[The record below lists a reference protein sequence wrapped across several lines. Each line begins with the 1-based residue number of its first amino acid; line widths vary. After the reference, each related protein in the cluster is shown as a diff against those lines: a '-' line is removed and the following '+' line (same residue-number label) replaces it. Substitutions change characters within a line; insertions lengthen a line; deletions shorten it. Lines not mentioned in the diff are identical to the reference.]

1 MFRIGILGAG
11 AIARTMAN
19 TLRLMAY
26 RGDDVCLYAVASRD
40 QRKAEDF
47 ARREGAQVAYGS
59 YELLASDPQ
68 VDLVYIATPHSHH
81 AEHIELCLN
90 AGRNVLCEKAFT
102 ANARQAERVLAL
114 AKEKKLLLA
123 EAIWTRYQP
132 ARKQLQDLIAGDA
145 IGEVCGVKGELSY
158 PLMDKERIVRP
169 ELAGGAL
176 LDVGIY
182 PLTFASMVL
191 GDDIVKTSSST
202 MLMETGVDTTDSI
215 TLWYRGGAVAQI
227 LTSAAFQGENT
238 GLVYGTKGFLRID
251 NINNPSVIEVWNGR
265 HSEHPARIV
274 DVEPKL
280 TGYEYEGL
288 ACKKAVETGALECPE
303 MPHSEIL
310 TMMEQMDAL
319 RAQWGV
325 RYPFE

>member
-1 MFRIGILGAG
+1 MFHIGILGAG
-11 AIARTMAN
+11 SIARTMAR
-19 TLRLMAY
+19 TLRLMNY

-40 QRKAEDF
+40 QQKAEAF
-47 ARREGAQVAYGS
+47 AHQEGAQVAYGS
-59 YELLASDPQ
+59 YAAMAADPN

-102 ANARQAERVLAL
+102 ANAAQAERLLNLAR
-114 AKEKKLLLA
+114 EKKLLLA

-132 ARKQLQDLIAGDA
+132 VRGQISRLIADGV
-145 IGEVCGVKGELSY
+145 IGEVRGLKAELSY
-158 PLMDKERIVRP
+158 PLTNKARIVKP

-191 GDDIVKTSSST
+191 GDDIVKTSSSSV
-202 MLMETGVDTTDSI
+202 LMETGVDLTDSI
-215 TLWYRGGAVAQI
+215 TLWYRSGAVAQI
-227 LTSAAFQGENT
+227 LTSAAFLGENT
-238 GLVYGTKGFLRID
+238 GLVYGTKAYLKID
-251 NINNPSVIEVWNGR
+251 NINNPNTVEVWAGR
-265 HSEHPARIV
+265 HSTHPAQIL

-280 TGYEYEGL
+280 TGYEYEVL

-310 TMMEQMDAL
+310 VMMRQMDAL